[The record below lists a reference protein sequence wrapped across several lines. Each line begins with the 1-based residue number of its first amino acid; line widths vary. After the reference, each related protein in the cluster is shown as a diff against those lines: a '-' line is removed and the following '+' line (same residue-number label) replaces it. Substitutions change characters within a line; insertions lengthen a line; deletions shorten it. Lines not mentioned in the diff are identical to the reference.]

1 MILVIRNGLG
11 KEQEVKDEEGGVS
24 RAGYN
29 VEHIQSHEQSAKVTV
44 PCESGEDC
52 CRKDREALF
61 SDSMLAR
68 GAEAETVRGRLLS
81 VWEGVSKNWPAAQ
94 VNSPLGRDLE
104 MNVERRPNEEGLFD
118 AALKNLLKVGRP
130 TVASSKG
137 PNQVGRSDSKVLFG
151 ARACRGCHDVDCGR
165 PDGDVLGIQLGSSPP
180 ALNLTELTDEALMEE
195 ASKDTA
201 SYPRA
206 LFLLGK
212 WNFSSSSILSRRDG
226 VIVAIDGSR
235 GRDCSLETVGGANLD
250 PLRMILADGREAE
263 VSGFLGMA
271 NEAVEEEI
279 KDVSERAFQE
289 VMEEG
294 NEAGEPCWQSSCL
307 AKFSRCLGMPTEG
320 FEGEILFLL
329 KRMKER
335 KLQKGSWMVGKRKNW
350 SRQSSKGN

>member
-1 MILVIRNGLG
+1 M
-11 KEQEVKDEEGGVS
+11 
-24 RAGYN
+24 
-29 VEHIQSHEQSAKVTV
+29 
-44 PCESGEDC
+44 
-52 CRKDREALF
+52 
-61 SDSMLAR
+61 
-68 GAEAETVRGRLLS
+68 
-81 VWEGVSKNWPAAQ
+81 
-94 VNSPLGRDLE
+94 
-104 MNVERRPNEEGLFD
+104 
-118 AALKNLLKVGRP
+118 
-130 TVASSKG
+130 
-137 PNQVGRSDSKVLFG
+137 
-151 ARACRGCHDVDCGR
+151 DCGK

-180 ALNLTELTDEALMEE
+180 TLNLIELTDEALMEE
-195 ASKDTA
+195 ASKDTT

-212 WNFSSSSILSRRDG
+212 WDFSSFSILSRRDG
-226 VIVAIDGSR
+226 VIVATDGSR
-235 GRDCSLETVGGANLD
+235 GRDCSLKTVGGADLD

-263 VSGFLGMA
+263 VSGFSGMA

-335 KLQKGSWMVGKRKNW
+335 KLQKGKLDGRKKKKLE
-350 SRQSSKGN
+350 SSKFERELRKLEWTVNYIGGGGEGGIVFSGLDEDLYAFLECKRGK